1 LAYFPVQIA
10 KPSAMRWSEIDW
22 AQMIALEE
30 EVENEKLV
38 TVKHR
43 YKNMENKN
51 NRDIFLL
58 LEVIWNFYIGY

>member
-1 LAYFPVQIA
+1 
-10 KPSAMRWSEIDW
+10 
-22 AQMIALEE
+22 MIALEE

-58 LEVIWNFYIGY
+58 LEVI